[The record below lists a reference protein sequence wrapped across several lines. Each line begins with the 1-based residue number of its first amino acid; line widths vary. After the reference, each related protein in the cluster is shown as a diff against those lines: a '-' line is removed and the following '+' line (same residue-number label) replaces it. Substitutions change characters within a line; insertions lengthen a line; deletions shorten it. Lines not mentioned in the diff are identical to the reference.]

1 MLKSLFAAALLVGLA
16 TAPALSEDWTYTD
29 GTGQT
34 VTLDHIPNRI
44 VMHANTA
51 AGLIPLGI
59 RPIAIYVDTPVA
71 EDKSLQ
77 GLDLT
82 GIEIVGEAWGQI
94 DIEKVAALKPD
105 LFLAEWWPLDKAF
118 SGLESGA
125 GSTNQQI
132 LKLAPITGPTQGDS
146 IVKLIADYEV
156 LAESL
161 GATFVDS
168 DEEIEK
174 AAGLSVQEIFER
186 HGEPEF
192 RRGERRVIERLLNG
206 PPIVLATGG
215 GAYIDPATRAMMKEK
230 ATTVWLRA
238 ELDLIW
244 KRVNRRDTRP
254 LLKRENPK
262 QVLADLNAARSPI
275 YAEAD
280 IVVDSGDQP
289 ASEAAK
295 AIREKLGLA

>member
-1 MLKSLFAAALLVGLA
+1 MTAQSQAPDGGGDPAASPVAGRLQRTIALVGLMGVGK
-16 TAPALSEDWTYTD
+16 S
-29 GTGQT
+29 T
-34 VTLDHIPNRI
+34 VGR
-44 VMHANTA
+44 
-51 AGLIPLGI
+51 
-59 RPIAIYVDTPVA
+59 
-71 EDKSLQ
+71 K
-77 GLDLT
+77 
-82 GIEIVGEAWGQI
+82 
-94 DIEKVAALKPD
+94 
-105 LFLAEWWPLDKAF
+105 
-118 SGLESGA
+118 
-125 GSTNQQI
+125 
-132 LKLAPITGPTQGDS
+132 
-146 IVKLIADYEV
+146 

-192 RRGERRVIERLLNG
+192 RRGERRVIERLLAG

-215 GAYIDPATRAMMKEK
+215 GAYIDPATRALMKEK

-238 ELDLIW
+238 DLDLIW

-262 QVLADLNAARSPI
+262 QVLAELNEARAPI

-280 IVVDSGDQP
+280 IVVDSGDFP

-295 AIREKLGLA
+295 AIREKLGLV

>member
-1 MLKSLFAAALLVGLA
+1 MTAQSEAPDGGASPAPGRLQRTIALVGLMGVGK
-16 TAPALSEDWTYTD
+16 S
-29 GTGQT
+29 T
-34 VTLDHIPNRI
+34 VGR
-44 VMHANTA
+44 
-51 AGLIPLGI
+51 
-59 RPIAIYVDTPVA
+59 
-71 EDKSLQ
+71 K
-77 GLDLT
+77 
-82 GIEIVGEAWGQI
+82 
-94 DIEKVAALKPD
+94 
-105 LFLAEWWPLDKAF
+105 LAEMLR
-118 SGLESGA
+118 
-125 GSTNQQI
+125 
-132 LKLAPITGPTQGDS
+132 AP
-146 IVKLIADYEV
+146 
-156 LAESL
+156 
-161 GATFVDS
+161 FVDS

-215 GAYIDPATRAMMKEK
+215 GAYIDPETRVLMKEK

-238 ELDLIW
+238 DLNLVW

-254 LLKRENPK
+254 LLKRDNPR

-280 IVVDSGDQP
+280 VVVDSDDAP

-295 AIREKLGLA
+295 AVLQKLGLT

>member
-1 MLKSLFAAALLVGLA
+1 MVQPRMLCALSMVRPEHCPAGRRLYKRAVRDTGQAMTAQSDAPEEAAGPASGRLQRTIALVGLMGVGK
-16 TAPALSEDWTYTD
+16 S
-29 GTGQT
+29 T
-34 VTLDHIPNRI
+34 VGR
-44 VMHANTA
+44 
-51 AGLIPLGI
+51 
-59 RPIAIYVDTPVA
+59 
-71 EDKSLQ
+71 K
-77 GLDLT
+77 
-82 GIEIVGEAWGQI
+82 
-94 DIEKVAALKPD
+94 
-105 LFLAEWWPLDKAF
+105 
-118 SGLESGA
+118 
-125 GSTNQQI
+125 
-132 LKLAPITGPTQGDS
+132 
-146 IVKLIADYEV
+146 